1 MQLSQQVVVKYPLRI
16 RVAACLFCALT
27 APLFVKSSVL
37 IAIIVE
43 SVALCAAIWVLWYR
57 VGISGAEI
65 SIRYFPFIAKHIP
78 TQEVSEV
85 IQQRALVLVTRKC
98 RISLWGLPTST
109 GEAIIRLLPNRLQ
122 SNEDAEQSGVS
133 RNMLGHR
140 RWATCLGIAFVVST
154 ASVVPFLYGNPLHEY
169 WNSIGRYV
177 LGATM
182 CLFLAFIFEAGMAY
196 ISWSYFRSVDRINR
210 RSSKRN
216 GNAGQR

>member
-122 SNEDAEQSGVS
+122 SNEDAEQSS
-133 RNMLGHR
+133 RDNWTKRPVWTGKIKNRKTKIKSRHDHD
-140 RWATCLGIAFVVST
+140 ST
-154 ASVVPFLYGNPLHEY
+154 QSQ
-169 WNSIGRYV
+169 
-177 LGATM
+177 
-182 CLFLAFIFEAGMAY
+182 LAFHH
-196 ISWSYFRSVDRINR
+196 D
-210 RSSKRN
+210 
-216 GNAGQR
+216 Q